1 MRHLNDQ
8 YFSGNQLKEV
18 AEPSVATDAATKGY
32 VDGIVEGLVSPGVTF
47 YGYTDTPA
55 ATANKVVTLIA
66 PTDGFANGSKLLLH
80 FNNAVLAGNS
90 NTITV
95 AGNQYML
102 AYHQAGITTAGII
115 NAGDKALIVCVNSV
129 AHVVVIDR
137 WGVDMSAAQG
147 TLPPLEGNAGRVLAV
162 NNSATGVAWVPMGGG
177 GNAGQLAV
185 TDDDNGNIGLSLTGG
200 SQSLSVTDD
209 DNGNIT
215 LTLN

>member
-18 AEPSVATDAATKGY
+18 ADPSVATDAATKGY
-32 VDGIVEGLVSPGVTF
+32 VDAIVKNLVSPGGTF

-66 PTDGFANGSKLLLH
+66 PTNGFANGSKLLLH
-80 FNNAVLAGNS
+80 FYNAVPAGNS

-102 AYHQAGITTAGII
+102 AYHQTAITTAGII
-115 NAGDKALIVCVNSV
+115 NAGDKALIVCYNSV
-129 AHVVVIDR
+129 AHVISIDR
-137 WGVDMSAAQG
+137 WGVDIAAA
-147 TLPPLEGNAGRVLAV
+147 P
-162 NNSATGVAWVPMGGG
+162 SGG
-177 GNAGQLAV
+177 GNVGQLTV
-185 TDDDNGNIGLSLTGG
+185 TDDDNGNIGLSLTGS

>member
-32 VDGIVEGLVSPGVTF
+32 VDGIVEGLVSPGGTF

-66 PTDGFANGSKLLLH
+66 PRDGFVDGSKLILH
-80 FNNAVLAGNS
+80 FNHDVPAGHE

-95 AGNQYML
+95 GGNTYAL
-102 AYHQAGITTAGII
+102 VYHQHGVTSAGII
-115 NAGDKALIVCVNSV
+115 KAGDKVQIVCYNGA
-129 AHVVVIDR
+129 AHIIAIDR
-137 WGVDMSAAQG
+137 WGIDITAAQG
-147 TLPPLEGNAGRVLAV
+147 TLPALAGNAGRVLAV
-162 NNSATGVAWVPMGGG
+162 NNGETGVEWVPMSGGS
-177 GNAGQLAV
+177 AGQLTV

-200 SQSLSVTDD
+200 SQSLSVVDD
-209 DNGNIT
+209 NNGNIT

>member
-32 VDGIVEGLVSPGVTF
+32 VDGIVEGQVLPGMTF

-66 PTDGFANGSKLLLH
+66 PRDGFVDGSKLILH
-80 FNNAVLAGNS
+80 FNHNVPAGYE

-95 AGNQYML
+95 GGNTYAL
-102 AYHQAGITTAGII
+102 VYHQYGVSSAGII
-115 NAGDKALIVCVNSV
+115 KAGDKVQIVCYNGA
-129 AHVVVIDR
+129 AHIIAIDR
-137 WGVDMSAAQG
+137 WGIDISAAQG
-147 TLPPLEGNAGRVLAV
+147 TLPALAGNAGRVLAV
-162 NNSATGVAWVPMGGG
+162 NNGETGVEWVPMGGSG
-177 GNAGQLAV
+177 ASQLAV
-185 TDDDNGNIGLSLTGG
+185 SDDDDGNIGLSLTGG
-200 SQSLSVTDD
+200 SQSLSVVDD
-209 DNGNIT
+209 NNGNIT

>member
-32 VDGIVEGLVSPGVTF
+32 VDGIVEGQVLPGMTF

-66 PTDGFANGSKLLLH
+66 PTDGFADGSKLIIH
-80 FNNAVLAGNS
+80 FYNDVGS
-90 NTITV
+90 GSTITV
-95 AGNQYML
+95 GGDSYLLTHHQY
-102 AYHQAGITTAGII
+102 AITAGVIK
-115 NAGDKALIVCVNSV
+115 AGDKALIVCFKSV
-129 AHVVVIDR
+129 AHVVAIDR

-147 TLPPLEGNAGRVLAV
+147 TLPALAGNAGRVLAV
-162 NNSATGVAWVPMGGG
+162 NNGETGVEWVPMGGSG
-177 GNAGQLAV
+177 ASQLAV
-185 TDDDNGNIGLSLTGG
+185 SDDDDGNIGLSLTGG
-200 SQSLSVTDD
+200 SQSLSVVDD
-209 DNGNIT
+209 NNGNIT

>member
-80 FNNAVLAGNS
+80 FNNAVPAGNS
-90 NTITV
+90 NIITV

-102 AYHQAGITTAGII
+102 AYHQAAITTAGII
-115 NAGDKALIVCVNSV
+115 NAGDKALIVCFNSV
-129 AHVVVIDR
+129 AHVVAIDR

-147 TLPPLEGNAGRVLAV
+147 TLPALAGNAGRVLAV
-162 NNSATGVAWVPMGGG
+162 NNGETGVEWVPMGGSG
-177 GNAGQLAV
+177 ASQLAV

-200 SQSLSVTDD
+200 SQSLSVVDD
-209 DNGNIT
+209 NNGNIT